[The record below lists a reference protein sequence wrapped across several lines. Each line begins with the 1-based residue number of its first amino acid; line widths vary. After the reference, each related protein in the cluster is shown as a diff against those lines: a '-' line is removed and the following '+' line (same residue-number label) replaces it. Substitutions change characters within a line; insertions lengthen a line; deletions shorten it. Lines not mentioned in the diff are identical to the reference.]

1 MSSLPVSG
9 EETTRFRGTGGA
21 CLLPVASA
29 GGHFMLNRA
38 PGTPE
43 LSACRSPFLGS
54 HFQKRRG
61 REEKDP
67 WGFCCDALPHHTEY
81 DTGYMQPV
89 MTKVNRLNKMGRD
102 GGERQDENTARL
114 ALFLRM
120 LYTNCFETL
129 PGGQIDEVSSFLVRF
144 LLFQVSFWS

>member
-1 MSSLPVSG
+1 
-9 EETTRFRGTGGA
+9 
-21 CLLPVASA
+21 
-29 GGHFMLNRA
+29 MLNRA

-102 GGERQDENTARL
+102 GGRDRMKILPALLCFFGCYIQIALKHYRAGRL
-114 ALFLRM
+114 MR
-120 LYTNCFETL
+120 
-129 PGGQIDEVSSFLVRF
+129 
-144 LLFQVSFWS
+144 